1 MKALKEV
8 RKFFKNDERGKVSFA
23 LVAVLVLML
32 STVSMVYIAAIN
44 RMERERERE
53 DETTS
58 TMEYKVNVA
67 QAEIETQAYLLAMN
81 AIYEATQIED
91 DQNRIVPIFEKEFGK
106 YLRKYTD
113 KDGYEEG
120 DFYIRVEDYTVSISL
135 DSKITDDFIPTVD
148 PGTSA
153 GDLINGTKVNPTKLD
168 GISSDN
174 SEETGDTQANI
185 YYQLDGDINY
195 RVRHKQSNH
204 RLSKNMTLSRS
215 IMTPYPML
223 NTKFSQFG
231 NYAKAGSGEFGRMI
245 QYILT
250 TVAQFKVF
258 QGYGSL
264 DLGVDSQYGST
275 DDIIKIGDIELAIN
289 LAILLETAKMYRNYD
304 LEQLSEFDDRQLELN
319 DEFSSPMNGL
329 INKYILEDT
338 IDGADIVALYKF
350 VNNGEI
356 PLKLEVIFGQA
367 IYALVDQFLLKFLDY
382 SHLAG
387 PLDFLYETAQIVEY
401 GIKDFFDWVTDLFT
415 GDNETD
421 NRAEIT
427 KKWVAEQLDEA
438 KLDSSI
444 MYDVTTQIEK
454 MEFPVGF
461 TDEEICR
468 HDEDSDDDGSNDDPV
483 EYRSRVDSKYT
494 VSIPKATLTVD
505 FEEKDIFRDKMN
517 GIWISYYESNLN
529 DDDNRLV
536 LSIRETVKLISLK
549 IAEEFTQLP
558 GLKSIIDKGNSLMV
572 EAIAPAKRAVDP
584 ADDISLMEEISNQI
598 DGLLTEI
605 IDYFQ
610 SPAGKEG
617 IKDLI
622 VGLVSEQERLY
633 DELYKTL
640 DYYFNDFSD
649 MIENKK
655 SATEKLTEELLNSA
669 IANPGNGIITPKDN
683 PEEIKYPDKPPQ
695 PQLAPGRLNF
705 NVPYIH
711 QVIDTPNTF
720 NGHWACGATSAMMAF
735 AYYGIIEPN
744 NWGSNIC
751 EKYTYN
757 GHTYD
762 IGSPD
767 PSGKIA
773 QGGYGFTTQQN
784 WKDTRGFLAQYAIQH
799 GLDSAVDKSPTW
811 GELIDEIDAGHPVV
825 VLTSLTGPGHYV
837 LAIGYDVNRQVLIV
851 NDPYGNK
858 NQGYMN
864 YNGAGVEYDWPG
876 NNFGHANLNTV
887 HCFIYFQGEV
897 LNTRSRG
904 EVTPDEWE
912 VMQCPYDI
920 HPPLDAN
927 SLPKRSDSQII
938 DKFKAVWG
946 SSVED
951 IARKLVDEAYNEVKN
966 TELEKFKSG
975 INNITLDIEK
985 GIVGFIVDKAA
996 SALHWSGLI
1005 PRACEL
1011 VKAVLD
1017 ELINSTEMRKIKYF
1031 LPLNMGE
1038 PLTFWSGDIHRP
1050 TAEMNGRAYF
1060 ENVNVNMTPNYLVN
1074 GRDITITKDEP
1085 HGVHYT
1091 DPLTFHTKPFET
1103 SWNISITGK
1112 FNFSTKS
1119 EQKNMEWNGRHLAVG
1134 KKGIINLDISVPV
1147 TVFSGWD
1154 LQDVKY
1160 KCSDTLLGDLFK
1172 RIVQFFSGVWE
1183 NIKLV
1188 VGWLISGLMKV
1199 LTVLV
1204 NIIHAIVN
1212 FASKIIKVI
1221 VDAITWVIDKIKK
1234 FIQESVDLLAKVVDG
1249 VAHIL
1254 GDKFNVTIFG
1264 IIFNVTTI
1272 FADGDKP
1279 ADGWDW
1285 VSRISS
1291 RFNVKDFGFGF
1302 DLSIVQRNRTYL
1314 FGLPQKYQSYLA
1326 VGSVDQ
1332 DLKEALK
1339 ESGVLITGDARI
1351 EKENNEWI
1359 IADKPKKYILDVTP
1373 NGLDILDDSDDY
1385 DILITS
1391 GLKIGNFILEIAID
1405 PLMTVWPRFI
1415 EGHGIYLNETGQG
1428 FGIDF
1433 TSPEITTGWSA
1444 LGSIK
1449 FNKTY
1454 IKKVIKLPASKIV
1467 IPNVGTVQAELGV
1480 KLSWGKVIRLD
1491 VRNKV
1496 APALNRTFYEVWQGL
1511 GGKFPMDSNIIDNYS
1526 QRLLVSIKDNV
1537 YPVLLKHA
1545 SDVDLEIWLKLTIK
1559 PFGGRFK
1566 VGGLSGYTVWTTKV
1580 SFKTNLGTDMEK
1592 SIDYFK
1598 AYSKEYMG
1606 DPGNPPKKA
1615 PPKVTGVDVVFSTS
1629 AKVHLKKIFRTPVT
1643 IPVIGVDA
1651 KGEVGFSLSCK
1662 YRDRQEVSEKWNGI
1676 KSQLSADWED
1686 AKAGQTMKN
1695 LAGKAKG
1702 LVEYLGNN
1710 TEFRTWMKLHLSKEF
1725 GSYGDLG
1732 ATINVDFIIKGK
1744 DTVVDGF
1751 NWIISN
1757 IDKYLINPGENI
1769 TASPPPN
1776 VIMKFYVTTEIG
1788 IRHKVAKIPIPA
1800 IGCTADVT
1808 IGFKF
1813 TLKFKE
1819 TTNLSNFIDFMNM
1832 SFDAVDNET
1841 NSTPRDQ
1848 NLITI
1853 YAQKIIVKFKE
1864 ALDYILDNGQI
1875 SFYVRFDLDV
1885 GGLDALEAGVVLK
1898 FIMKCTLR
1906 GVWEVAKWI
1915 IGNIGAF
1922 VNNVL
1927 NPANAAKY
1935 PDVPKEYLEK
1945 IIIELEL
1952 FVQAGLPDAVK
1963 DLTAGMVGFK
1973 ARMSIIIK
1981 ANLPLL
1987 AAAIGQ
1993 DWGRFAATF
2002 GMFLKLDLTIKIGI
2016 DKLFNFMDVEMH
2028 PHAWFRLWFFQG
2040 RIYEIE

>member
-1 MKALKEV
+1 MKTVKEV
-8 RKFFKNDERGKVSFA
+8 RKFFRFDERGKVSFA

-53 DETTS
+53 DDTNYA
-58 TMEYKVNVA
+58 MEHKVNVA
-67 QAEIETQAYLLAMN
+67 QAEIETQAYILAMD
-81 AIYEATQIED
+81 AIYKATQDEN
-91 DQNRIVPIFEKEFGK
+91 DQNRIIPIFEKEFGK
-106 YLRKYTD
+106 YLEKYTD
-113 KDGYEEG
+113 DDGFEEG
-120 DFYIRVEDYTVSISL
+120 DYYIRVEDYTVSLSL
-135 DSKITDDFIPTVD
+135 DSKITDDFIPTVE
-148 PGTSA
+148 PGTS
-153 GDLINGTKVNPTKLD
+153 GGNLIQGTEVNPTELD
-168 GISSDN
+168 GISTENSD
-174 SEETGDTQANI
+174 ETGDTQTNV
-185 YYQLDGDINY
+185 YYQLDGNIQY
-195 RVRHKQSNH
+195 RVLHKQSNLG
-204 RLSKNMTLSRS
+204 LSKNMTLSRS

-223 NTKFSQFG
+223 NTKFNQFG
-231 NYAKAGSGEFGRMI
+231 NYATAGSGEFGRMM

-258 QGYGSL
+258 QGYGAL
-264 DLGVDSQYGST
+264 DLGEDSQYGST
-275 DDIIKIGDIELAIN
+275 ADIITINDIELAIN

-304 LEQLSEFDDRQLELN
+304 LEHLNEFDEHQFDPDFEVGTPMDALITNYIAN
-319 DEFSSPMNGL
+319 DQ
-329 INKYILEDT
+329 

-350 VNNGEI
+350 VIDGEI
-356 PLKLEVIFGQA
+356 TINLEIIFGQA
-367 IYALVDQFLLKFLDY
+367 IYALVDQFLLKYLDY

-387 PLDFLYETAQIVEY
+387 PLDFLYESVQIVQY
-401 GIKDFFDWVTDLFT
+401 GIEDFFDWVTDLFT
-415 GDNETD
+415 GDEETD

-427 KKWVAEQLDEA
+427 KKWVAEQFDEVM
-438 KLDSSI
+438 LDSSI
-444 MYDVTTQIEK
+444 MYDVTKQIEK

-461 TDEEICR
+461 TDEENC
-468 HDEDSDDDGSNDDPV
+468 HHNEDSDDDGSKDDPV

-494 VSIPKATLTVD
+494 VIIPKATMTVD
-505 FEEKDIFRDKMN
+505 FEEKDIFRDDMD
-517 GIWISYYESNLN
+517 GVWISYYEENLN
-529 DDDNRLV
+529 DEEKRLV

-549 IAEEFTQLP
+549 VAEEFTKLP

-572 EAIAPAKRAVDP
+572 EAIDP
-584 ADDISLMEEISNQI
+584 DDDTSLMEEISEKI
-598 DGLLTEI
+598 DGLLIEI
-605 IDYFQ
+605 IDYFK
-610 SPAGKEG
+610 SPAGRDG

-622 VGLVSEQERLY
+622 VGLVSEQKRLY
-633 DELYKTL
+633 DALYQTL
-640 DYYFNDFSD
+640 DDYFDTFSD
-649 MIENKK
+649 MVENNNR
-655 SATEKLTEELLNSA
+655 ATDKLTEELINSA
-669 IANPGNGIITPKDN
+669 IVNPGNGVITPRDN
-683 PEEIKYPDKPPQ
+683 PQGIKYPDQPPL
-695 PQLAPGRLNF
+695 PQQEPGRLNF

-711 QVIDTPNTF
+711 QVIDTPNWF
-720 NGHWACGATSAMMAF
+720 NGHSACGAASAMMAF
-735 AYYGIIEPN
+735 GYYGIIEPN

-762 IGSPD
+762 IGSTD
-767 PSGKIA
+767 PSGKTA
-773 QGGYGFTTQQN
+773 HGGYGFITQQN
-784 WKDTRGFLAQYAIQH
+784 WKDTKGFMAQYATQH
-799 GLDSAVDKSPTW
+799 GLNSGVDWSPTW
-811 GELIDEIDAGHPVV
+811 AELTGEIDAGHPVV
-825 VLTSLTGPGHYV
+825 LLTSLTGPGHYV
-837 LAIGYDVNRQVLIV
+837 LAIGYDVNKQVVIV

-876 NNFGHANLNTV
+876 NNNGHANLNTV
-887 HCFIYFQGEV
+887 HCFIYFQGQV
-897 LNTRSRG
+897 PDTRSRG
-904 EVTPDEWE
+904 DITPDEWE
-912 VMQCPYDI
+912 VMQCPYDE
-920 HPPLDAN
+920 HPALDEN
-927 SLPKRSDSQII
+927 SLPKRSKSQII
-938 DKFKAVWG
+938 DKFKTAWG
-946 SSVED
+946 RNVED
-951 IARKLVDEAYNEVKN
+951 IARKLVEEAYEEVRKV
-966 TELEKFKSG
+966 ELEKFKNG
-975 INNITLDIEK
+975 INNITLDIEE
-985 GIVGFIVDKAA
+985 GIIGFIVDKAA

-1011 VKAVLD
+1011 VKVVLN

-1038 PLTFWSGDIHRP
+1038 PLRFWSGDINRP
-1050 TAEMNGRAYF
+1050 LAEKNGRAYF
-1060 ENVNVNMTPNYLVN
+1060 ENIYVNMTPNYLVN
-1074 GRDITITKDEP
+1074 GRDITITKGEP

-1103 SWNISITGK
+1103 TWNISITGK

-1119 EQKNMEWNGRHLAVG
+1119 EQKNLEFEGRHLAVG
-1134 KKGIINLDISVPV
+1134 KKGVINLDISVPV

-1172 RIVQFFSGVWE
+1172 RIAQFFSEVWE
-1183 NIKLV
+1183 NVKLV

-1199 LTVLV
+1199 LTILV

-1249 VAHIL
+1249 VAKFL

-1339 ESGVLITGDARI
+1339 ESGVLLSGAARI

-1359 IADKPKKYILDVTP
+1359 IMDKPKKYILDVTP

-1454 IKKVIKLPASKIV
+1454 IKKVIKLPASKIT
-1467 IPNVGTVQAELGV
+1467 IPHVGTAQAELGI
-1480 KLSWGKVIRLD
+1480 KLSWGKKKVPIDMRKEIAPLL
-1491 VRNKV
+1491 NK
-1496 APALNRTFYEVWQGL
+1496 TFYEVWHGL

-1526 QRLLVSIKDNV
+1526 QE
-1537 YPVLLKHA
+1537 LLKSFEKNLGPVFIKLA
-1545 SDVDLEIWLKLTIK
+1545 SKVKLEIWLKLTLK

-1566 VGGLSGYTVWTTKV
+1566 VGGLSGYTVVTTTLKLDTNFGNDMVKNFEYFKSWSQKYLDEQRGGKKEPEIETGIDV
-1580 SFKTNLGTDMEK
+1580 SF
-1592 SIDYFK
+1592 SIK
-1598 AYSKEYMG
+1598 
-1606 DPGNPPKKA
+1606 
-1615 PPKVTGVDVVFSTS
+1615 
-1629 AKVHLKKIFRTPVT
+1629 AKVHLKKIFSSPVT
-1643 IPVIGVDA
+1643 IPVIGVNA
-1651 KGEVGFSLSCK
+1651 KGEVGFSVSCGYKDREELSK
-1662 YRDRQEVSEKWNGI
+1662 KWDSI
-1676 KSQLSADWED
+1676 KSKLSADWED

-1702 LVEYLGNN
+1702 LLEYLGDN

-1864 ALDYILDNGQI
+1864 ALDYVLDNGQI

-1898 FIMKCTLR
+1898 FIMKCSLR

-1915 IGNIGAF
+1915 MGNIGAF

-1927 NPANAAKY
+1927 NPTNAAKY

-1993 DWGRFAATF
+1993 DWGRYAATF
-2002 GMFLKLDLTIKIGI
+2002 GMVLKLDLTIKIGI